1 MIETETSHPDFNHD
15 PDGIQ
20 AAVKFRFPKDAEQ
33 ILPLFDWEL
42 VSLFLSFLKDKNQA
56 GGFFSKRDTN
66 EILDR
71 HVLESIFHLY
81 KIHSILGSFNKM
93 KVGDAG
99 TGPGVPGF
107 FFRCLVEKERP
118 KLVLLDSQRRKLSHT
133 ENFVKENKIS
143 GVEFLF
149 ARAEDWKTDWNLGV
163 SRGFVP
169 YPWSAEV
176 LSRCIIKNGY
186 YVPFIGKDE
195 FDAKLEKKI
204 LNDSGFEVEK
214 TVFLP
219 ELDFLGMR
227 HIKFLKKVGSARQGI
242 PRAWKLLE
250 KESKEFYGKDS
261 IHK

>member
-1 MIETETSHPDFNHD
+1 MTETETSSQEFSHD
-15 PDGIQ
+15 PEGIQ
-20 AAVKFRFPKDAEQ
+20 ASVKFRFPNDTDR

-42 VSLFLSFLKDKNQA
+42 VSLFLSFLKEKNLE

-71 HVLESIFHLY
+71 HVLESIFHIY
-81 KIHSILGSFNKM
+81 KIHSVIGSFNKM

-99 TGPGVPGF
+99 TGPGIPGF
-107 FFRCLVEKERP
+107 FFRCLIEKERP
-118 KLVLLDSQRRKLSHT
+118 KLILLDSQRRKLAHT
-133 ENFVKENKIS
+133 ENFVKENGIQ
-143 GVEFLF
+143 GVDFLF

-176 LSRCIIKNGY
+176 LCRCILKEGY

-195 FDAKLEKKI
+195 FDAKIEKSI
-204 LNDSGFEVEK
+204 LTNSGFEVEK
-214 TVFLP
+214 TILLS
-219 ELDFLGMR
+219 ELEFLGMR
-227 HIKFLKKVGSARQGI
+227 HIKVLKKVGSARQGI

-250 KESKEFYGKDS
+250 KESKEFYGKDR
-261 IHK
+261 IHQ